1 MHDIN
6 GKQVLFIAP
15 QFFGYELEIVEE
27 MRRRGALVDFL
38 PDRPFT
44 SPLMKAVT
52 RLRREW
58 VLPFADRFFL
68 DSVEAFGRTRYDLIF
83 VVVGEG
89 VSVRVLSEYRA
100 SFPGATLVLYM
111 WDAVRTKRAAQA
123 NLPFFDALHTFDPN
137 DAKTFGMN
145 FRPLF
150 FSPGFTPSTQILPHY
165 QLSFVGTAH
174 SDRYAVV
181 SNVAAALP
189 KQTSCYWYL
198 YLQAPWVFWAH
209 KLGNPAYRQAS
220 KNDFCF
226 DPLSKAA
233 VQSIFLNS
241 LAILDIEHPG
251 QTGLTMRTFETIG
264 AGKKLITTNAL
275 VKETDFF
282 KPENIL
288 VIDRNRVPKIP
299 DAFLHTAYEPLPVA
313 VYKKYSLAG
322 WLDEVL
328 LSDVPMDIESS
339 VRSLFTAIGG
349 DDLVVEQNGVSS

>member
-1 MHDIN
+1 MHN
-6 GKQVLFIAP
+6 LGGKQVLFIAP
-15 QFFGYELEIVEE
+15 QFFGYEKEIAEE
-27 MRRRGALVDFL
+27 MRRRGGLVDFL

-44 SPLMKAVT
+44 SALMKAVT

-68 DSVEAFGRTRYDLIF
+68 DSVEALGRTRYDVIF

-100 SFPGATLVLYM
+100 SFPGATFVLYM
-111 WDAVRTKRAAQA
+111 WDAIRTKRAAQA
-123 NLPFFDALHTFDPN
+123 NLPFFDAIHTFDPN

-150 FSPGFTPSTQILPHY
+150 FSPGFTPATQILPQY

-174 SDRYAVV
+174 SDRYAIV
-181 SNVAAALP
+181 SNVAEALP
-189 KQTSCYWYL
+189 KQTNCYWYL

-209 KLGNPAYRQAS
+209 KLGNPAYRRAS
-220 KNDFCF
+220 RSDFRF
-226 DPLSKAA
+226 EPLSKVA
-233 VQSIFLNS
+233 VQRIFLNS

-251 QTGLTMRTFETIG
+251 QTGLTMRTFETVG

-275 VKETDFF
+275 VKESDFF

-288 VIDRNRVPKIP
+288 LIDRDRVPKIP
-299 DAFLHTAYEPLPVA
+299 DSFLCTAYEPLPVA
-313 VYKKYSLAG
+313 IYQKYSLAG
-322 WLDEVL
+322 WLDEI
-328 LSDVPMDIESS
+328 LSCAFPSSAESGP
-339 VRSLFTAIGG
+339 RSSFAAIDGVNLTF
-349 DDLVVEQNGVSS
+349 DQNGMRS